1 MRVILALNRS
11 IALRVESLQGAT
23 TVCADGAARAFLA
36 HGVLPNLVVGD
47 FDSLTP
53 AELDALER
61 GGSRIVRHPAEK
73 DETDGELALDA
84 ALGLKPT
91 TLEILGLDGGRA
103 DMMYFNLSLLRDPRL
118 EKIPTTCVFCDQSR
132 GYLVTASSAVELET
146 PIGTTLSLLPLLDS
160 VSVTELSGVRWPLEN
175 QEISSASARTV
186 SNRVTGPVKCVLQT
200 GRALLIVG
208 C

>member
-1 MRVILALNRS
+1 M
-11 IALRVESLQGAT
+11 
-23 TVCADGAARAFLA
+23 CADGAARALLA

-61 GGSRIVRHPAEK
+61 DGSRIVRHPAEK

-103 DMMYFNLSLLRDPRL
+103 DMTYFNLSLLRDPRL
-118 EKIPTTCVFCDQSR
+118 ETIPTTCVFCDQSR
-132 GYLVTASSAVELET
+132 GYLVTAASAVELET
-146 PIGTTLSLLPLLDS
+146 PIGTTLSLLPLFDS
-160 VSVTELSGVRWPLEN
+160 VSVAELSGVRWPLEN
-175 QEISSASARTV
+175 QAISSASARTV
-186 SNRVTGPVKCVLQT
+186 SNQVTGPVRCRLQS